1 MTKSDVENAIK
12 VVMSDV
18 IDECYRVSSSFP
30 SKDKDRV
37 FQIANEAESLMD
49 ELMLEMN
56 QVIQKGGYSSDNPK
70 ILEIKHRLNK
80 KSLDYLNRLHNLVDH

>member
-12 VVMSDV
+12 VVMCDV
-18 IDECYRVSSSFP
+18 INECYRVSNAFP
-30 SKDKDRV
+30 AKDKDRV
-37 FQIANEAESLMD
+37 FQIANEAELLMD

-70 ILEIKHRLNK
+70 ILEIKHRLND
-80 KSLDYLNRLHNLVDH
+80 KSLDYLNRLHNLIDH